1 MRTIILFII
10 NLLVGVWC
18 GLHSANAAPLP
29 GMPVADVHSK
39 SAAEEVGWRQQWY
52 RGYVSSALR
61 ILPACLYLLS
71 STASRLLRTCLSGAP
86 LLPTLWLLPALL
98 RCVLI
103 GHNAAAGTGDLLTAS
118 ESPRRHMII
127 NARGASSGAT
137 DVVKETANEVR
148 GA

>member
-39 SAAEEVGWRQQWY
+39 SAAEEVGGRHQWS

-61 ILPACLYLLS
+61 ILPACLSLLS
-71 STASRLLRTCLSGAP
+71 STASRLLRTCLSGVP
-86 LLPTLWLLPALL
+86 LLPTLWIFPACL
-98 RCVLI
+98 RPV
-103 GHNAAAGTGDLLTAS
+103 
-118 ESPRRHMII
+118 
-127 NARGASSGAT
+127 
-137 DVVKETANEVR
+137 VR
-148 GA
+148 GQARTPVWLALCRARVT

>member
-71 STASRLLRTCLSGAP
+71 SSAP
-86 LLPTLWLLPALL
+86 VYYAPAYPAYPYY
-98 RCVLI
+98 RPY
-103 GHNAAAGTGDLLTAS
+103 GYYRPYYA
-118 ESPRRHMII
+118 PY
-127 NARGASSGAT
+127 
-137 DVVKETANEVR
+137 
-148 GA
+148 

>member
-10 NLLVGVWC
+10 NLLIGVWC

-61 ILPACLYLLS
+61 ILPACLIPTILH
-71 STASRLLRTCLSGAP
+71 RLPFITHLPIRRT
-86 LLPTLWLLPALL
+86 PT
-98 RCVLI
+98 
-103 GHNAAAGTGDLLTAS
+103 TGGFF
-118 ESPRRHMII
+118 RR
-127 NARGASSGAT
+127 NGCG
-137 DVVKETANEVR
+137 EWNC
-148 GA
+148 